1 MLTRTLKRVRKLV
14 TGVQLGGHEA
24 AMLVWHGFRVAFGRA
39 PDPENERAYISA
51 LVSGRLSPSDFLCE
65 LTRSTEFIPR
75 TPPVPPPPL
84 HQLHA
89 AREMMVRGLPRAE
102 TIVDRGGGA
111 QETAAGA
118 LVFMGYPYPFDTL
131 TIVEPP
137 QADRHEIYRDAVP
150 GDPIEYDTGRGV
162 VRYLYTSMADLSP
175 IPSGSIDL
183 VFSGESIEHVTR
195 EECERVLAECARVLK
210 PTGSLCFDTPNR
222 AITRLQVGD
231 DGFINPDH
239 KYEYTHGE
247 MVDAIRRN
255 GLEVVEQKGI
265 TWCPSART
273 GAFDLNDMVQNVG
286 VYDDV
291 ENCYLL
297 YYRCRPRG

>member
-24 AMLVWHGFRVAFGRA
+24 AMLVWNGFKVAFGRA
-39 PDPENERAYISA
+39 PDPENERAYVSA
-51 LVSGRLSPSDFLCE
+51 LVSGRLSPSDFLTE
-65 LTRSTEFIPR
+65 LTRSAEYISR
-75 TPPVPPPPL
+75 TPPSTPHPL

-89 AREMMVRGLPRAE
+89 AREMLVRSLPKAE
-102 TIVDRGGGA
+102 TIVDLGGGA
-111 QETAAGA
+111 AQTAAGA
-118 LVFMGYPYPFDTL
+118 MVFMGYPYAFDTL

-150 GDPIEYDTGRGV
+150 GDPIEYDTGRGI
-162 VRYLYTSMADLSP
+162 VRYLYTSMADLSA
-175 IPSGSIDL
+175 IPSASVDL

-195 EECERVLAECARVLK
+195 DECEQVLAECRRVLK

-231 DGFINPDH
+231 NLFINPDH
-239 KYEYTHGE
+239 KHEYTHAE

-273 GAFDLNDMVQNVG
+273 GTFDLTDMIQNVG
-286 VYDDV
+286 IYDDI
-291 ENCYLL
+291 ENSYLL
-297 YYRCRPRG
+297 YYRCRPA